1 MATVFPISMTADGR
15 VFSTGW
21 PEYAFRGIMAFLNC
35 TESEFAFPEFSLNE
49 YNTETKQCENDE
61 MIVITYKNVRC
72 IDVYVN
78 STSGNG
84 LKNEDGLL
92 IGPAETGDGSFQN
105 PFCNLNTAYR
115 LAACYV
121 RNTCCPVAIHI
132 HLKGTVDYQIF
143 LGDFAWTGL
152 ISDVNSFSNRL
163 FITSWEDESEEK
175 AKISIEITGGTD
187 ENFAIYDANGVLF
200 KNIVFELKI
209 NDPASKEC
217 GIIGGF
223 ENIFIGCEFFI
234 QSNSTNAL
242 NYAINRGYSIANFV
256 DCSMD
261 VSGEFKIVMQG
272 NYVKNF
278 NIKNEDFYLNTAPA
292 FSLSYVENLSWSGN
306 LKNYGTTIFMLG
318 RVYKTNL
325 KITCAPVDVT
335 NQYEIISV
343 GEEVSN
349 STIEVIANGQYHVL
363 YGRFEANMFNSN
375 IKITGNASDDYFSVN
390 CVYGF
395 ALIEYCQL
403 QFEIGG
409 EKDDN
414 ATNCFASCGNILN
427 SDINITFEKEESSV
441 RGFYLS
447 DVENCNVTVDVK
459 GYCYLTLC
467 LSSFPSE
474 DYAKGCTFNISGVH
488 NSSIIF
494 QKMKEV
500 SDCNININTSCDY
513 VDLTVF
519 DNISGLISGNDIEIK
534 SVVGN
539 NMDNDVVVAYLCGCT
554 IDGNE
559 ITASL
564 SGGNDTSFYG
574 TYGGAGSMVANNNIS
589 ATCQSY
595 GHKYEGSNNET
606 LSKSIALAIG
616 FSSSEG
622 TTFSGNSV
630 SLKANASVDKTADWW
645 SREEV
650 TCNLGEGKRI
660 TESVSDGQK
669 ETDTSC

>member
-35 TESEFAFPEFSLNE
+35 AESEFSFPEFSLNE

-61 MIVITYKNVRC
+61 MIVVTYKNVRC

-92 IGPAETGDGSFQN
+92 IGPVETGDGSFQN

-121 RNTCCPVAIHI
+121 RNTCCPVAIHM
-132 HLKGTVDYQIF
+132 HLKGIVDYQIF
-143 LGDFAWTGL
+143 LGDFAY
-152 ISDVNSFSNRL
+152 SFSNRL

-217 GIIGGF
+217 GIIDGF
-223 ENIFIGCEFFI
+223 ENIFIGCDFFI

-242 NYAINRGYSIANFV
+242 NYAINKDPITNFV

-261 VSGEFKIVMQG
+261 VSGKFTKILQG

-278 NIKNEDFYLNTAPA
+278 HIKNKDFHLGSDQA
-292 FSLSYVENLSWSGN
+292 FDLSYVENLSWSGN
-306 LKNYGTTIFMLG
+306 LKNYGTTIFIFT
-318 RVYKTNL
+318 RAYKINL
-325 KITCAPVDVT
+325 KITCTPVYVT

-343 GEEVSN
+343 DEEISN

-363 YGRFEANMFNSN
+363 YGRFEANIFNSSV
-375 IKITGNASDDYFSVN
+375 KITGNASDDYFSVN

-403 QFEIGG
+403 DFEIGG

-414 ATNCFASCGNILN
+414 ATNCFFSCTNILTC
-427 SDINITFEKEESSV
+427 DINITFEKEESVV
-441 RGFYLS
+441 RGFYLC
-447 DVENCNVTVDVK
+447 DIENCTVTVDVK
-459 GYCYLTLC
+459 NYCYLTLF

-474 DYAKGCTFNISGVH
+474 DYARGCTFNISGVH
-488 NSSIIF
+488 NSSTIF
-494 QKMKEV
+494 QQMKEV
-500 SDCNININTSCDY
+500 SDCNITIDASCDY

-519 DNISGLISGNDIEIK
+519 DNISGSINGNDIEIN
-534 SVVGN
+534 SVVEN
-539 NMDNDVVVAYLCGCT
+539 NMDNDVVVAYSCGCT

-564 SGGNDTSFYG
+564 SGGDNTSFYG
-574 TYGGAGSMVANNNIS
+574 TYGGTGSMVANNNIS

-595 GHKYEGSNNET
+595 GHKYKDSNNET
-606 LSKSIALAIG
+606 NSISSALAIG

-630 SLKANASVDKTADWW
+630 SLNASAGVDKTADWW
-645 SREEV
+645 RREEV

-660 TESVSDGQK
+660 RESKSDGQK

>member
-1 MATVFPISMTADGR
+1 MARVCPISMTTDGK

-21 PEYAFRGIMAFLNC
+21 PEYAFRGLMAFLNC

-143 LGDFAWTGL
+143 LGDFAY
-152 ISDVNSFSNRL
+152 SFSNRL

-217 GIIGGF
+217 GIIDGF
-223 ENIFIGCEFFI
+223 ENIFIGCDFFI

-242 NYAINRGYSIANFV
+242 NYAINKDPITNFV

-261 VSGEFKIVMQG
+261 VSGKFTKILQG

-278 NIKNEDFYLNTAPA
+278 HIKNKDFHLGSDQA
-292 FSLSYVENLSWSGN
+292 FDLSYVENLSWSGN
-306 LKNYGTTIFMLG
+306 LKNYGTTIFIFT
-318 RVYKTNL
+318 RAYKINL
-325 KITCAPVDVT
+325 KITCTPVYVT

-343 GEEVSN
+343 DEEISN

-395 ALIEYCQL
+395 VLIEYCQL

-441 RGFYLS
+441 RGFYFS
-447 DVENCNVTVDVK
+447 NVENCNVTVDVK

-494 QKMKEV
+494 QQMKEV
-500 SDCNININTSCDY
+500 SDCNITINSSCDY

-519 DNISGLISGNDIEIK
+519 DNISGSINGNDIEIN
-534 SVVGN
+534 SVVEN
-539 NMDNDVVVAYLCGCT
+539 NMDNDVVVAYSCGCT

-564 SGGNDTSFYG
+564 SGGDNTSFYG
-574 TYGGAGSMVANNNIS
+574 TYGGTGSMVANNNIS

-595 GHKYEGSNNET
+595 GHKYEDSNNET
-606 LSKSIALAIG
+606 DSISSALAIG

-645 SREEV
+645 SRAEV